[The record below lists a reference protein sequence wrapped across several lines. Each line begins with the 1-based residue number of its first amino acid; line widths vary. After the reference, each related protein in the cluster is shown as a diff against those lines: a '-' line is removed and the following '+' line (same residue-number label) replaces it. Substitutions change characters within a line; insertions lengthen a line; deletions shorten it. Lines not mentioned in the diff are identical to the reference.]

1 MKDLLRL
8 LAAWALVHESADE
21 GWKAAV
27 ARGQEFDATDALR
40 EGEQR
45 LGPEAFVD
53 ALAALVS
60 EEKELLKRELAA
72 PREAGSREA
81 GARAVGGRDREPDAE
96 RVLEALRFELA
107 ELRGA
112 VESLQASVDALAAR
126 HEG

>member
-8 LAAWALVHESADE
+8 LAAWALIHESADE

-72 PREAGSREA
+72 VGEA
-81 GARAVGGRDREPDAE
+81 GAHEVGGRDREPDAE
-96 RVLEALRFELA
+96 RALEALRFELA